1 MHYDHY
7 WIEWNIEKVQSH
19 IEEEATPDKF
29 SWYCNDYV
37 DQLATKAWLKTTYDK
52 LQDTP
57 TFLFP
62 GAKAGCRIAGRIE
75 NNSLYM
81 ILKDEINGKR

>member
-1 MHYDHY
+1 MANMNHCVGIRSMLQDEMDVALELYMLCTDHY

-37 DQLATKAWLKTTYDK
+37 DQLATKA
-52 LQDTP
+52 
-57 TFLFP
+57 
-62 GAKAGCRIAGRIE
+62 
-75 NNSLYM
+75 
-81 ILKDEINGKR
+81 